1 MVDLE
6 LSEVIFSIQNDL
18 YNSGTRD
25 HFLQILSLY
34 VVYSTPSLIRTEVFR
49 LRKKSVPISEFIR
62 ISELIHL
69 YGEFCSESL

>member
-25 HFLQILSLY
+25 HFLRILSLY
-34 VVYSTPSLIRTEVFR
+34 VVYSTPSLIRTEVIR
-49 LRKKSVPISEFIR
+49 LRKKSVPISEFVR
-62 ISELIHL
+62 ISEVILL